1 MKEYST
7 RPAYNEERVCRDT
20 VTYLDN
26 LVAKIKYPITTPII
40 TNTTIITTITITTT
54 ITTT

>member
-1 MKEYST
+1 M
-7 RPAYNEERVCRDT
+7 CRDT

-26 LVAKIKYPITTPII
+26 LVAKIKYPITTPI
-40 TNTTIITTITITTT
+40 TNTTIITTITIKTT